1 MGLTE
6 KGLRLY
12 RWTDG
17 WGAVTVG
24 GLWRQLDCTDG
35 CPAHVNVNPPA
46 GAARTSLPHP
56 APNTLSGSQLT
67 LKWGWGRSHR
77 VSFDRLVEGR
87 QQPMVLADDF
97 QVFRGRL
104 QQEGPAAHLAAA
116 PDPSGWLRV
125 LVRHGGKVKI
135 SHLW

>member
-1 MGLTE
+1 MDGQLGGSDRGGLVE
-6 KGLRLY
+6 AAGLY
-12 RWTDG
+12 RWMPCTREREPPG
-17 WGAVTVG
+17 WVA
-24 GLWRQLDCTDG
+24 C
-35 CPAHVNVNPPA
+35 
-46 GAARTSLPHP
+46 TSLPHP

-77 VSFDRLVEGR
+77 VRFDRLVEGR